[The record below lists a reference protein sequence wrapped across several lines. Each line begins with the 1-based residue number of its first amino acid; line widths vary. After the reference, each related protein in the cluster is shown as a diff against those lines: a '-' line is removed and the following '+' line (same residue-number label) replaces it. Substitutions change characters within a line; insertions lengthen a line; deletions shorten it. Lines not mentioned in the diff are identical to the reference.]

1 VTLSIW
7 PTIIT
12 SQAPAMAAEPV
23 ANAKVASRLR
33 WASAEVNTV
42 STAGTPN
49 RRAKNA
55 KFTGIHPVS
64 SASSAMP
71 TPNKGQA
78 NSVHPT
84 VARDDS
90 HERFMKSAAPV

>member
-1 VTLSIW
+1 MTLSIK

-23 ANAKVASRLR
+23 AKAKVASTLR

-49 RRAKNA
+49 NRAKNA
-55 KFTGIHPVS
+55 KFTGIHPVTA
-64 SASSAMP
+64 ASSALP
-71 TPNKGQA
+71 TPNNGQA
-78 NSVHPT
+78 NRTHATTP
-84 VARDDS
+84 RDDFS
-90 HERFMKSAAPV
+90 